1 MSALR
6 AAPAAASPADLAAL
20 EAALGHR
27 FADRTLL
34 ERALTHPSRA
44 QEQGAGSDN
53 QRLEFLGDAVLELV
67 VGESLYA
74 AHPDWRE
81 GDLTQARAALVNGR
95 TLAQRAKRL
104 GLGGWVRL
112 GRSGEAFDVQPKILT
127 DVFEAVVGALYL
139 DGGIEAARA
148 LVRRALPEC
157 GDADFA
163 PPPRDPK
170 SRLNEW
176 AHAQRLDPPRYC
188 TIADSGAEGGDGRF
202 AVMVLLEGRAVGE
215 GNGRTK
221 RAAENAAA
229 GSALAQLDPAAASEA
244 AL

>member
-1 MSALR
+1 MCSPKFSPMSSRPWWERFTWTVALKR
-6 AAPAAASPADLAAL
+6 
-20 EAALGHR
+20 
-27 FADRTLL
+27 
-34 ERALTHPSRA
+34 RAL
-44 QEQGAGSDN
+44 
-53 QRLEFLGDAVLELV
+53 
-67 VGESLYA
+67 
-74 AHPDWRE
+74 
-81 GDLTQARAALVNGR
+81 
-95 TLAQRAKRL
+95 
-104 GLGGWVRL
+104 
-112 GRSGEAFDVQPKILT
+112 I
-127 DVFEAVVGALYL
+127 
-139 DGGIEAARA
+139 
-148 LVRRALPEC
+148 RRALPEC
-157 GDADFA
+157 GDAAFA

-229 GSALAQLDPAAASEA
+229 GSALAQLDPAAAGEA

>member
-1 MSALR
+1 MSAPR
-6 AAPAAASPADLAAL
+6 AAPAGSPANLAAL
-20 EAALGHR
+20 EAALGHC
-27 FADRTLL
+27 FANRALL

-44 QEQGAGSDN
+44 QQGDGAHN

-74 AHPDWRE
+74 AHPDWQE

-104 GLGGWVRL
+104 GLDGWVRL

-139 DGGIEAARA
+139 DGGMEAARA

-157 GDADFA
+157 SDADFA

-176 AHAQRLDPPRYC
+176 AHARRLEPPRYC
-188 TIADSGAEGGDGRF
+188 TIADSGAEGDGRF

-215 GNGRTK
+215 GNGRSK

-229 GSALAQLDPAAASEA
+229 ASALAQLDPAGGEA

>member
-1 MSALR
+1 VSAPR
-6 AAPAAASPADLAAL
+6 AAVSPADLAAL

-27 FADRTLL
+27 FANRALL
-34 ERALTHPSRA
+34 ERALTHPSWARHSDA
-44 QEQGAGSDN
+44 FDN
-53 QRLEFLGDAVLELV
+53 QRLEFLGDAVLALV
-67 VGESLYA
+67 VGEALHA

-81 GDLTQARAALVNGR
+81 GDLTRARAALVNGR
-95 TLAQRAKRL
+95 TLAQRAKSL

-112 GRSGEAFDVQPKILT
+112 GRGGEALDAQPKILT

-139 DGGIEAARA
+139 DGGMEAARA

-157 GDADFA
+157 SDAAFA

-188 TIADSGAEGGDGRF
+188 TIADSGADGDGRF

-229 GSALAQLDPAAASEA
+229 GSALAQLDPAGGEA
-244 AL
+244 AR

>member
-1 MSALR
+1 VSAPR
-6 AAPAAASPADLAAL
+6 AAVSPADLAAL

-27 FADRTLL
+27 FANRALL

-44 QEQGAGSDN
+44 QHSDAFDN
-53 QRLEFLGDAVLELV
+53 QRLEFLGDAVLALV
-67 VGESLYA
+67 VGEALHA

-81 GDLTQARAALVNGR
+81 GDLTRARAALVNGR
-95 TLAQRAKRL
+95 TLAQRAKSL

-112 GRSGEAFDVQPKILT
+112 GRGGEASDAQPKILT

-139 DGGIEAARA
+139 DGGMEAARA

-157 GDADFA
+157 SDAAFA

-188 TIADSGAEGGDGRF
+188 TIADSGADGDGRF

-229 GSALAQLDPAAASEA
+229 GSALAQLDPAGGEA
-244 AL
+244 AR